1 MSTSKQAAFN
11 SIDALLARVGPRVKA
26 AEANTEAGG
35 IAGGTS
41 HPVADADDRTEP
53 ASEGARSAENSADVK
68 NDQGSPAVDSTAP
81 GTPGGQDSVQMN
93 IGTSQKATGE
103 DPAVETS
110 SAKGGKEDGGYAGP
124 SSHPARTDNDA
135 LDGNKY
141 SAARQLQSSVKLAR
155 EAGHT
160 LLAKIA
166 VAAESTTAVRT
177 RASKLAGEAMGGGD
191 ASAKLPPETVSDAD
205 SDANNPPPG
214 KGAKKEAAAVI
225 DSIAM
230 TIKAAEADAELVLS
244 FLQSYSKTAADEA
257 GPPAGEESHESSETP
272 MEESAES
279 AVDPTE
285 PPAGG
290 DAGGPPAGG
299 EGGMGGGMGGMD
311 LSQISAEDFLMQLLS
326 GAGGGD
332 ALGGGA
338 PPMGGAPPVGGDIG
352 GEAAMAGMLGGE
364 GGAPPMG
371 APAPGGAGGGEEAML
386 AEALAQS
393 GQSPEAFQAKAASV
407 AARKLAGQTLVPNR
421 WKPKTAQEAQQ
432 FQSVMKM
439 VQEIANA

>member
-11 SIDALLARVGPRVKA
+11 SIDALLARVGPRIKA

-53 ASEGARSAENSADVK
+53 ASEGARSAENSDDVK
-68 NDQGSPAVDSTAP
+68 NDQGTPAVDSTAP
-81 GTPGGQDSVQMN
+81 GTPGGQDSVQLN

-141 SAARQLQSSVKLAR
+141 SAARKLQSSVKLAR
-155 EAGHT
+155 ESGHA

-166 VAAESTTAVRT
+166 VAAESNTAVRT
-177 RASKLAGEAMGGGD
+177 RASKLAGEAMGGGE

-214 KGAKKEAAAVI
+214 KGEKSKEAAAVI

-230 TIKAAEADAELVLS
+230 TIKSAEADAELVLS

-299 EGGMGGGMGGMD
+299 AGGGMGGMD

-338 PPMGGAPPVGGDIG
+338 PPMGGAPPAGGDIG

-364 GGAPPMG
+364 GGAPPAG

-407 AARKLAGQTLVPNR
+407 AARKLAGQTLVPHR